1 MKASDLNLPEGM
13 EVYVDMD
20 GVLADFFTEYA
31 VLAGLPRGSSYRD
44 IPPAKTDPTLN
55 KMVGTDFFAR
65 LPKFPTADKLI
76 QIVVDT
82 AGGYNICSSPL
93 RGDHEGSAT
102 YKKQW
107 IEEHLDPQPDNIYI
121 VSNKAK
127 YAFNPSGLPN
137 ILIDDRGSNISAWE
151 AAGGIGI
158 KYQADEDG
166 LQVILDGLK
175 RARRVAQGEEEH
187 EPQQLKSLDRS
198 QGKLIATSGDKD
210 VDEAKKKKR
219 RNKYGALYGP
229 GPYGLYGWDAGYSG
243 SSSMG
248 GDGGGDGGG
257 GGESRINEA
266 WTPDK
271 KQHIKDFAL
280 WAIKLLKIEQAPKIK
295 LVGDTKTTA
304 LGYFDPETQDIVVS
318 VKDRHQ
324 MDIMRTL
331 AHELVHRKQNEARE
345 LNGETGSPD
354 ENEANSLA
362 GVLLRWWGKKNPEQF
377 NENIKQETNKLI
389 PYPKGTV
396 KVDVS
401 DMYDWYK
408 LGMTISDLDDA
419 DPKDFGQGPPQTV
432 LSFGSEPIE
441 HKYIKALKRLK
452 LKTTDIDPPGE
463 KDVDE
468 NFADG
473 KNPGRNS
480 QLNTLH
486 DPQRMAGAVAYLT
499 DYYDSKEE
507 AYRIIDA
514 YMASVDKL
522 ITQGGTVYRAVWVAP
537 GQKPKLKQ
545 PGLHWTLTPQSAE
558 EYLQSEA
565 GEYAAVDMDLDDQPH
580 AYILSATVGPN
591 NITNHGVNFAQ
602 QHHEQE
608 VRIVDPKQAQ
618 IKVVKQVGM
627 TENFADGRNPQD
639 KGDSHRHGISKGMS
653 IAQLKKVRSSDSASP
668 RKKQLAHWQI
678 NMRQGKNK

>member
-1 MKASDLNLPEGM
+1 MRASDLALPEGM

-31 VLAGLPRGSSYRD
+31 KLAGITSGNYRD

-76 QIVVDT
+76 DLVVDA

-93 RGDHEGSAT
+93 RGDHEGSEK
-102 YKKQW
+102 YKRIW
-107 IEEHLDPQPDNIYI
+107 IDEHLNQLPDNIYI

-127 YAFNPSGLPN
+127 YARNPSGMPN
-137 ILIDDRGSNISAWE
+137 VLIDDRGSNISAWE

-158 KYQADEDG
+158 KYQADEDS

-175 RARRVAQGEEEH
+175 RAKRVGQGEEEH

-210 VDEAKKKKR
+210 VDEGRKKKR

-229 GPYGLYGWDAGYSG
+229 GPYGLYGFDAGYSG
-243 SSSMG
+243 VGSVPA

-257 GGESRINEA
+257 IGESINEA

-271 KQHIKDFAL
+271 KQRIKDFAL
-280 WAIKLLKIEQAPKIK
+280 WAIKLLEIEQAPRIK

-345 LNGETGSPD
+345 LDGETGSPD
-354 ENEANSLA
+354 ENEANALA
-362 GVLLRWWGKKNPEQF
+362 GVLLRYWGKMNPEQF
-377 NENIKQETNKLI
+377 NEAVQETNKLI
-389 PYPKGTV
+389 PFPKGTV
-396 KVDVS
+396 KVGVS
-401 DMYDWYK
+401 DVYDWYK

-419 DPKDFGQGPPQTV
+419 DPNDFGQGPPQTV
-432 LSFGSEPIE
+432 MSFGSEPIE
-441 HKYIKALKRLK
+441 HKYMKALKRLK

-473 KNPGRNS
+473 KNP
-480 QLNTLH
+480 
-486 DPQRMAGAVAYLT
+486 
-499 DYYDSKEE
+499 
-507 AYRIIDA
+507 
-514 YMASVDKL
+514 
-522 ITQGGTVYRAVWVAP
+522 
-537 GQKPKLKQ
+537 
-545 PGLHWTLTPQSAE
+545 
-558 EYLQSEA
+558 
-565 GEYAAVDMDLDDQPH
+565 
-580 AYILSATVGPN
+580 
-591 NITNHGVNFAQ
+591 
-602 QHHEQE
+602 
-608 VRIVDPKQAQ
+608 
-618 IKVVKQVGM
+618 
-627 TENFADGRNPQD
+627 QD
-639 KGDSHRHGISKGMS
+639 KGDSARHGITKGMS
-653 IAQLKKVRSSDSASP
+653 IAQLKKIRSSDSASP

-678 NMRQGKNK
+678 NMRQGKKK